1 VEKYRVLVVDDFE
14 PWRRFVCSTL
24 EQQRKDVEIVGE
36 SSDGW
41 EAIEQAEE
49 LHPDLIMLDVGLPT
63 LNGIE
68 TARRLRRLSPCSKIL
83 FVSQESS
90 PEVIEEALRTGAE
103 GYVVKVRAS
112 DLLTAV
118 DDALAL
124 QAHTI

>member
-1 VEKYRVLVVDDFE
+1 MAGR
-14 PWRRFVCSTL
+14 P
-24 EQQRKDVEIVGE
+24 
-36 SSDGW
+36 SSRLKNC
-41 EAIEQAEE
+41 I
-49 LHPDLIMLDVGLPT
+49 PT
-63 LNGIE
+63 SSCLMSDCRQLNGIE
-68 TARRLRRLSPCSKIL
+68 TARRFRRLCPCSKIL

-90 PEVIEEALRTGAE
+90 PVVIEEALETGAE

>member
-1 VEKYRVLVVDDFE
+1 MVDDFE
-14 PWRRFVCSTL
+14 PWRSFVCSTL
-24 EQQRKDVEIVGE
+24 QKQRNDVEIVGE
-36 SSDGW
+36 SADGW
-41 EAIEQAEE
+41 EAIQQAQE
-49 LHPDLIMLDVGLPT
+49 LHPDLILLDVGLPT

-68 TARRLRRLSPCSKIL
+68 TARRLRCLSPCSKIL

-90 PEVIEEALRTGAE
+90 PEVIEEALETGAE

-124 QAHTI
+124 QAQAV

>member
-1 VEKYRVLVVDDFE
+1 MEKYRVLVVDDFE

-83 FVSQESS
+83 FVMPRVFSGSDRGS
-90 PEVIEEALRTGAE
+90 VAYGRGGLRC
-103 GYVVKVRAS
+103 
-112 DLLTAV
+112 
-118 DDALAL
+118 
-124 QAHTI
+124 

>member
-1 VEKYRVLVVDDFE
+1 VERYRVLVVDDFE

-24 EQQRKDVEIVGE
+24 EKQRNDVEIVGE

-41 EAIEQAEE
+41 DAIQQAQE
-49 LHPDLIMLDVGLPT
+49 LQPDLITLDVGLPT

-68 TARRLRRLSPCSKIL
+68 TARRLRRLSPGSKIL

-103 GYVVKVRAS
+103 GYVVKIRAS

-124 QAHTI
+124 QAQAV